1 MRKNSGELLKR
12 TIRRHSDNP
21 NCTLLASSGK
31 GMDTFT
37 CIRTRREIREY
48 LDKPIPDE
56 GLQRI
61 LEAGRLA
68 PSSKNSQPWH
78 FIVIKNK
85 DTLRKISA
93 LTPTGAHIAKAPLA
107 IAILMDSAKLPEI
120 DGTRAI
126 QNMVLAAWELGIGS
140 CWVTNFYDDGV
151 KDLLGALQ
159 RMKLV
164 TVMPF
169 GYSAEPKTNRKK
181 NRKPLQE
188 IVHYE
193 KF

>member
-1 MRKNSGELLKR
+1 MLVQPDDH
-12 TIRRHSDNP
+12 T
-21 NCTLLASSGK
+21 
-31 GMDTFT
+31 MDTFT

-48 LDKPIPDE
+48 LNKSIPDE
-56 GLQRI
+56 SLQRI

-78 FIVIKNK
+78 FIVIRNK
-85 DTLRKISA
+85 DTLRKISE

-126 QNMVLAAWELGIGS
+126 QNMVLAAWELGIGA
-140 CWVTNFYDDGV
+140 CWVTNFYEDGV
-151 KDLLGALQ
+151 KDLLSAPQ

-164 TVMPF
+164 TVIPF
-169 GYSAEPKTNRKK
+169 GYPAEPKTNRKK

-193 KF
+193 RFEAHR